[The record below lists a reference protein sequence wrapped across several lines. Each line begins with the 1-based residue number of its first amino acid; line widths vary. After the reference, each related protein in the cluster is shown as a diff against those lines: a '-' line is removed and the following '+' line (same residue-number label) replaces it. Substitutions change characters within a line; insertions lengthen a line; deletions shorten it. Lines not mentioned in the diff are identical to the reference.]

1 MNPYHVLGVDQK
13 ADDKAIK
20 AAYRRLSALHHPDK
34 PTGDTNRFRELQN
47 AYDVLK
53 DADRRKRY
61 DATGRTDEFKAT
73 PARVQAFIET
83 TMRSVIEAMRPDGS
97 SDDPIFEN
105 IRDKILATVIAARI
119 EIKNNIFKTQRK
131 LERCQ
136 RLLERFRPLRAF
148 DPVGD
153 SLKKEKNRLQS
164 ELHNHEDALELSLE
178 VEKVLKTYHYEVG
191 PGPEGQ
197 FSPGPTIRPAGGYRL
212 TSYPRTSPSS

>member
-13 ADDKAIK
+13 ADGKQIK

-34 PTGDTNRFRELQN
+34 STGDVNRFRELQD

-53 DADRRKRY
+53 DPDRRKRY

-73 PARVQAFIET
+73 PQRVQAFIET
-83 TMRSVIEAMRPDGS
+83 TMHSVIEAQRPDGS
-97 SDDPIFEN
+97 SDDPVFEN
-105 IRDKILATVIAARI
+105 IRDKILATLLAARI
-119 EIKNNIFKTQRK
+119 EIKNQLFKTQRK

-136 RLLERFRPLRAF
+136 RMIDRFKPKTEF
-148 DPVGD
+148 DPVGQ
-153 SLKKEKNRLQS
+153 SLSKEKDRLQA
-164 ELHNHEDALELSLE
+164 ELHKHEDALELSIE
-178 VEKVLKTYHYEVG
+178 VERVLKTYEYEVG

-212 TSYPRTSPSS
+212 TSSRRSGFPD